1 MMTSDL
7 RWMRSSVALASLLV
21 CWFFPPPAT
30 AQQYSAWSAPVN
42 LNALTL
48 SDGTACPP
56 VVNSAFNDTH
66 PAISKDGLSLFFA
79 STRPGPDSNGE
90 VGLGDY
96 DLWVAQRESRDDCWL
111 PPVNLGPVVNSSA
124 IDFAPNLST
133 DGHWLFFHSKRPGGC
148 GVGANLWVT
157 HRRDKRDALGWE
169 TPANLGCAINTPG
182 FDSAGP
188 TYFEDEETDT
198 RFLYFTR
205 KPTRATPNDLL
216 WDVYVSTC
224 TAELAA
230 CNLRGLWG
238 SGVPVDA
245 LNSPFRDTRT
255 AIRRDGLEI
264 ILSSGRPGSLAS
276 ENLWVSTRATTQDQ
290 SWLPPV
296 PVNCEWQQN
305 VSAILN
311 LTPPPLPCPSWA
323 PVDPPGATL
332 FINSPA
338 FDGGPALSWD
348 GTELYFFRVR
358 PDLANLLGCQD
369 PTGVPACRDLY
380 VSKRTKLAGSSE
392 SDRELDSAVG
402 DKNPAE
408 AGSVS
413 LQKQ

>member
-1 MMTSDL
+1 MTSDL
-7 RWMRSSVALASLLV
+7 RRMGSSLALASLLL
-21 CWFFPPPAT
+21 CLAQSAT
-30 AQQYSAWSAPVN
+30 AQLYSAWSAPVN

-48 SDGTACPP
+48 RDGTACPP

-96 DLWVAQRESRDDCWL
+96 DLWVAQRESVDDCWL
-111 PPVNLGPVVNSSA
+111 PPVNLGAVVNSSA

-148 GVGANLWVT
+148 GAGANLWVT
-157 HRRDKRDALGWE
+157 HRRHKPDALGWE
-169 TPANLGCAINTPG
+169 TPVNLGCTINTPG

-188 TYFEDEETDT
+188 TYVEDEQTDT

-205 KPTRATPNDLL
+205 KPTSTGPAPDDFLY
-216 WDVYVSTC
+216 DVYVSTC

-230 CNLRGLWG
+230 CNLRGLWQ
-238 SGVPVDA
+238 SAVPVDA

-255 AIRRDGLEI
+255 AIRQRDGLEI
-264 ILSSGRPGSLAS
+264 ILSSGRPGTLAS
-276 ENLWVSTRATTQDQ
+276 ENLWVSTRATIQDQ
-290 SWLPPV
+290 SWLPAV
-296 PVNCEWQQN
+296 PINCEWQQN
-305 VSAILN
+305 VTAILN
-311 LTPPPLPCPSWA
+311 LMPLPLPCSSWA
-323 PVDPPGATL
+323 PVDPAGTTL
-332 FINSPA
+332 FVNSAA
-338 FDGGPALSWD
+338 FDGGPALSWE

-358 PDLANLLGCQD
+358 SDLASLLGCQD

-392 SDRELDSAVG
+392 SDRDHDSAVA

-413 LQKQ
+413 LQ